1 MEEKTNKSI
10 NPLTEL
16 DVLND
21 EPVTLCNKIIKLS
34 LNDSFASKLEDEN
47 SYESK
52 IFNLA
57 LQYLDTEDS
66 ELKKSAIYKQIV
78 DCVHE

>member
-78 DCVHE
+78 DCAHE

>member
-21 EPVTLCNKIIKLS
+21 EPITLCNKIIKLS

-66 ELKKSAIYKQIV
+66 ELKKSAIYEQIV